1 MAAQQEKPAPAATR
15 TGGRR
20 TFNPGLLVLRIT
32 SNFGIGLPFFVVGL
46 YGLIYAEL
54 PEQAALVIILV
65 GFLVVLV
72 GFYVSVLSAPKLTL
86 LAGENEL
93 VMRHPSMKPAVARMA
108 LSLPFFAT
116 AVYLLDYT
124 SLPYVYPFVPFLIG
138 LFMYFRG
145 MVTYWMNH
153 HTVYYV
159 TNRRAARIYR
169 FLWLDTTEIPV
180 NAINSISETRSFIEL
195 ITGRGSVVVASGI
208 GARHNVKMQEIGDPG
223 PVALALR
230 QMMP

>member
-1 MAAQQEKPAPAATR
+1 MAAQQGTPSAPSRQAGGKRAFDPAL
-15 TGGRR
+15 
-20 TFNPGLLVLRIT
+20 FLLRIAT
-32 SNFGIGLPFFVVGL
+32 NLGIGLPFYTGGIFGL
-46 YGLIYAEL
+46 MNEEL
-54 PEQAALVIILV
+54 SDEASWVILLV
-65 GFLVVLV
+65 GTLVVLV
-72 GFYVSVLSAPKLTL
+72 GFYVSVMSRPRLVL
-86 LAGENEL
+86 LPGENEL

-108 LSLPFFAT
+108 MSLPFFAA
-116 AVYLLDYT
+116 AVYLIDYT
-124 SLPYVYPFVPFLIG
+124 GLPYVYPFLPFLMG
-138 LFMYFRG
+138 MFLYFRG
-145 MVTYWMNH
+145 MITYWMNH

-159 TNRRAARIYR
+159 TNRRAVRIYR